1 MNIFSIFQLFG
12 GLGLFIFGM
21 SMMSDGL
28 QRGAGS
34 KLKMALSKLTT
45 NQFSGMLVGTLV
57 ALLIHSSA
65 TTVMIVGFINAGL
78 ISLVKSVG
86 MMLGAN
92 IGTTLSM
99 QLVSFDFSKYA
110 PLAVAIG
117 MMFYLVGKKDK
128 YKHIGYIILGFG
140 VLFIGM
146 ELMKNSVRP
155 LRYSETFQNLLSH
168 TDGSTIGGM
177 FLGLLVATLIT
188 GVIQSSGAMIGILF
202 ALASEGVFTQ
212 FSQIF
217 PLVLGAH
224 IGTCATPLL
233 GSIGTNL
240 NAKRSAFSHLFFNI
254 FGAILAILIYKYYAW
269 LIPKTTTDLTRQ
281 IANLHTIVQITNSI
295 ILLPLSAIYINKFI
309 MKIIRGKEGKQESSF
324 LEPSFLDT
332 PEMALMVSLKELR
345 RIGLITRKMLQ
356 NMMRGF
362 LTFDDNQFIQVLK
375 AEESVDNLKLTFTQ
389 YILDLSTRTLSRR
402 QSIMLQK
409 LNKAINNFE
418 RIGDH
423 IESLVSI
430 TKNKMDKKIW
440 FSKKSMDKLVELY
453 LLTDKIII
461 ETCNNLNP
469 DNLCTDEKY
478 KEYSNRIMETL
489 SAFEKAIVDFNQDI
503 LDKKEEAILGL
514 YFAKYVEAF
523 EKIVKHARNIVMLE
537 NEPLFYLKKYKYER
551 KTSPKKEDF
560 SEKTKDPKYELYKFD
575 ENILH
580 NNDSLIENESE

>member
-1 MNIFSIFQLFG
+1 MSIFSIFQLFG

-21 SMMSDGL
+21 GMMSEGL
-28 QRGAGS
+28 QKGAGA
-34 KLKMALSKLTT
+34 KLKTALSKLTT
-45 NQFSGMLVGTLV
+45 NQFSGLVVGTLV

-78 ISLVKSVG
+78 ISLIKSVG

-92 IGTTLSM
+92 VGTTLSM

-117 MMFYLVGKKDK
+117 MIFYLLSKKDK
-128 YKHIGYIILGFG
+128 FKYIGYIILGFG
-140 VLFIGM
+140 ILFIGM
-146 ELMKNSVRP
+146 ELMKNSVTP
-155 LRYSETFQNLLSH
+155 LRHSETFQNLLSH

-177 FLGLLVATLIT
+177 LLGVLIATLIT
-188 GVIQSSGAMIGILF
+188 AIIQSSGATIGILF
-202 ALASEGVFTQ
+202 ALASSGVFTQ

-254 FGAILAILIYKYYAW
+254 FGAILAILMYKYYSW
-269 LIPKTTTDLTRQ
+269 LIPKTAFDLTRQ
-281 IANLHTIVQITNSI
+281 IANLHTIVQLTNAL
-295 ILLPLSAIYINKFI
+295 ILLPFSTIYITKFI
-309 MKIIRGKEGKQESSF
+309 TKIIRGKEGKQESSF
-324 LEPSFLDT
+324 LEPIFLDT

-345 RIGLITRKMLQ
+345 RIGLITRVMLQ

-362 LTFDDNQFIQVLK
+362 LKFDDSQFLQVLK

-389 YILDLSTRTLSRR
+389 YILDLSTRELSRR

-418 RIGDH
+418 RVGDH
-423 IESLVSI
+423 IESLVTI
-430 TKNKMDKKIW
+430 TKTKIDKKIW
-440 FSKKSMDKLVELY
+440 FSKKSIDKLIELY
-453 LLTDKIII
+453 LMVDKIII
-461 ETCNNLNP
+461 QTCNNLNP
-469 DNLCTDEKY
+469 DNLCTDDKY
-478 KEYSNRIMETL
+478 QEYSNLITDAL
-489 SAFEKAIVDFNQDI
+489 SFFDKVIVEFNQDI
-503 LDKKEEAILGL
+503 LDKKEEAIVGL
-514 YFAKYVEAF
+514 YFSKYIEAF
-523 EKIVKHARNIVMLE
+523 EKIVKHARNIVMIE
-537 NEPLFYLKKYKYER
+537 HEPLFYLKKYKYER
-551 KTSPKKEDF
+551 KTSLKKWDF
-560 SEKTKDPKYELYKFD
+560 SEKTKDPKYEIYKFD

-580 NNDSLIENESE
+580 SNDSIIDS